1 MKKGIWRMTTLSG
14 PALALYYER
23 MIVRFDIR
31 PDQNGWTIYDR
42 VTGRPAVIE
51 GLVSVGL
58 PFDDA
63 DDLVDLLNT
72 LHMLKPQATLH

>member
-1 MKKGIWRMTTLSG
+1 
-14 PALALYYER
+14 

-31 PDQNGWTIYDR
+31 PDPDGWTIYDR
-42 VTGRPAVIE
+42 TTGRPAIIE
-51 GLVSVGL
+51 GIVSEGL

-72 LHMLKPQATLH
+72 LHMLQPKATLH

>member
-1 MKKGIWRMTTLSG
+1 MTACPMTALSG
-14 PALALYYER
+14 ATLARYYER

-72 LHMLKPQATLH
+72 LHMLKPQVTLH

>member
-1 MKKGIWRMTTLSG
+1 
-14 PALALYYER
+14 

-31 PDQNGWTIYDR
+31 PDRTGWTIYDR
-42 VTGRPAVIE
+42 TTNRPAVVD
-51 GLVSVGL
+51 GFMSVGL

-72 LHMLKPQATLH
+72 LHLLRQSATVH

>member
-1 MKKGIWRMTTLSG
+1 
-14 PALALYYER
+14 

-31 PDQNGWTIYDR
+31 PDRTGWTIYDR
-42 VTGRPAVIE
+42 ATGEPVVIE
-51 GLVSVGL
+51 GILSVGL

-72 LHMLKPQATLH
+72 LYMLKPKATLH

>member
-1 MKKGIWRMTTLSG
+1 MTALSG
-14 PALALYYER
+14 ATLARYYER

-72 LHMLKPQATLH
+72 LHMLKPQVTLH

>member
-1 MKKGIWRMTTLSG
+1 
-14 PALALYYER
+14 

-31 PDQNGWTIYDR
+31 PDLNGWTIYDR
-42 VTGRPAVIE
+42 ITGQPAVIE
-51 GLVSVGL
+51 GIVSVGL

-72 LHMLKPQATLH
+72 LHMLKPRVMLH

>member
-1 MKKGIWRMTTLSG
+1 MTALSG
-14 PALALYYER
+14 ATLDRYYER

-72 LHMLKPQATLH
+72 LHMLKPQVTLH